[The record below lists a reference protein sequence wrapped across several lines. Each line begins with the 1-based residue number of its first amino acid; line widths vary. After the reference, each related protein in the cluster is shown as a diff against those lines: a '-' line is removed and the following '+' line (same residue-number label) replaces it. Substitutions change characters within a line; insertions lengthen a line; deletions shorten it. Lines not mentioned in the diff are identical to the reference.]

1 MVIQKKKRNFANS
14 IEKYIVLV
22 ITIIQK
28 NKMNIT
34 RENVSDLEL
43 LIKVD
48 INESDYSEKVTKTL
62 KDYRQ
67 KANIPGFRKGTAP
80 MGLINKHYKPAVMA
94 DTVQDTLNEALYKY
108 ITDEKLDLIG
118 LPISNNEKT
127 GTPDFEH
134 QTDFTFYFDAALF
147 PKMDIQWDK
156 IDAKLYQV
164 KVAAK
169 DVDEQVESV
178 CRNYGKF
185 EVPAEITD
193 DSDAIYGHYVELEKG
208 QKPEDAKE
216 KYLTFEVGKVKDEEI
231 KKSLMGK
238 KANDV
243 LTINVAKAFASAD
256 IEQIFHLPTAE
267 AKKYKA
273 DIELTISSLA
283 HITPHEVNQELFD
296 KMYPGAGIT
305 TADQFKKNLKKDIEE
320 SYARQCDIMYV
331 NDVEKWLIDNFST
344 ELPTDFLQRY
354 IASRGEKGT
363 SLDEVKANWET
374 MYLPSIKVEILE
386 ENLGKEGNITPSHA
400 DVIDEVAKIM
410 KQRDAKNADETDEAY
425 EKRILDMAET
435 IAKDRQNVEQI
446 YGRLRG
452 EMMFTLFNEKARPA
466 TEKITI
472 KEFVEKAR
480 Q

>member
-1 MVIQKKKRNFANS
+1 
-14 IEKYIVLV
+14 
-22 ITIIQK
+22 
-28 NKMNIT
+28 MNIT

-48 INESDYSEKVTKTL
+48 INEADYSENVTKTL
-62 KDYRQ
+62 KEYRQ
-67 KANIPGFRKGTAP
+67 KANIPGFRKGMAP
-80 MGLINKHYKPAVMA
+80 MGLINRQYKGAVVA
-94 DTVQDTLNEALYKY
+94 DTVQNTLNDALYKY

-118 LPISNNEKT
+118 LPISNHEKT
-127 GTPDFEH
+127 GTLDFDH

-147 PKMDIQWDK
+147 PTMNIEWNK

-169 DVDEQVESV
+169 DVDEQIEMS

-185 EVPAEITD
+185 EIPAEIAN
-193 DSDAIYGHYVELEKG
+193 DSDAIYGRYVELVKGEKKEG
-208 QKPEDAKE
+208 ENE
-216 KYLTFEVGKVKDEEI
+216 KYLTFEVGKIKDEEI
-231 KKSLMGK
+231 KQSLMGK

-243 LTINVAKAFASAD
+243 IKLNVGKAFAAAD
-256 IEQIFHLPTAE
+256 IEQIFHLTPAD

-273 DIELTISSLA
+273 EIELTISSLA
-283 HITPHEVNQELFD
+283 HITPHEVNQELYD

-305 TADQFKKNLKKDIEE
+305 TAEQFKKAIKKDIEE

-331 NDVEKWLIDNFST
+331 NDVEKWLLDNFNT
-344 ELPTDFLQRY
+344 ELPTNFLQRY
-354 IASRGEKGT
+354 IADRGEKDQT
-363 SLDEVKANWET
+363 LEEVVNNWET
-374 MYLPSIKVEILE
+374 KYLPSIKVEILE

-400 DVIDEVAKIM
+400 DVVKEVSNIL
-410 KQRDAKNADETDEAY
+410 KQRDAKKDDESDEDF
-425 EKRILDMAET
+425 EKRISEMAET

-452 EMMFTLFNEKARPA
+452 EMMFKLFSEKAKPA
-466 TEKITI
+466 AEKISI

-480 Q
+480 G

>member
-1 MVIQKKKRNFANS
+1 
-14 IEKYIVLV
+14 
-22 ITIIQK
+22 
-28 NKMNIT
+28 MNIT

-48 INESDYSEKVTKTL
+48 INEADYSEKVTKTL
-62 KDYRQ
+62 KEYRQ
-67 KANIPGFRKGTAP
+67 KANIPGFRKGMAP
-80 MGLINKHYKPAVMA
+80 MGLINRQYKGAVVA
-94 DTVQDTLNEALYKY
+94 DTVQNTLNDALYKY

-127 GTPDFEH
+127 GILDFDH
-134 QTDFTFYFDAALF
+134 QTDFTFYFDAAFF
-147 PKMDIQWDK
+147 PKMNIEWDK

-169 DVDEQVESV
+169 DVDEQIESA

-185 EVPAEITD
+185 EVPAEITN
-193 DSDAIYGHYVELEKG
+193 DSDAIYGRYVELVKGEKKEG
-208 QKPEDAKE
+208 ENE
-216 KYLTFEVGKVKDEEI
+216 KYLTFEVGKIKDEEI
-231 KKSLMGK
+231 KQSFMGK

-243 LTINVAKAFASAD
+243 IKLNVAKTFAAAD
-256 IEQIFHLPTAE
+256 IEQIFHLAPAD

-273 DIELTISSLA
+273 EIELTISSLA
-283 HITPHEVNQELFD
+283 HITPHEMNKELYE

-305 TADQFKKNLKKDIEE
+305 TADQFKKAIKKDIEE

-331 NDVEKWLIDNFST
+331 NDVEKWLLDNFGT
-344 ELPTDFLQRY
+344 ELPTNFLQRY
-354 IASRGEKGT
+354 IADRGEKDQT
-363 SLDEVKANWET
+363 LEEVVSNWDAK
-374 MYLPSIKVEILE
+374 YLPSIKVEILE
-386 ENLGKEGNITPSHA
+386 ENLAKEGNITPSHA
-400 DVIDEVAKIM
+400 DVVKEVSNIL
-410 KQRDAKNADETDEAY
+410 KQRDIKKEEENDEDY
-425 EKRILDMAET
+425 EKRISEMAET

-452 EMMFTLFNEKARPA
+452 EMMFKLFSEKAKPE

-480 Q
+480 G

>member
-1 MVIQKKKRNFANS
+1 
-14 IEKYIVLV
+14 
-22 ITIIQK
+22 
-28 NKMNIT
+28 MNIT
-34 RENVSDLEL
+34 RENVGNLEL
-43 LIKVD
+43 LIKID
-48 INESDYSEKVTKTL
+48 INEADYSEKVTKKL
-62 KDYRQ
+62 KEYRQ

-80 MGLINKHYKPAVMA
+80 MGLINRYYKSAVMA

-118 LPISNNEKT
+118 LPISNHDKT
-127 GTPDFEH
+127 GDVDFEK
-134 QTDFTFYFDAALF
+134 QTDFSFYFDAATF

-156 IDAKLYQV
+156 IDTKLYQV

-169 DVDEQVESV
+169 DVDEQIEMA

-185 EVPAEITD
+185 EVPAEITN
-193 DSDAIYGHYVELEKG
+193 DSDAIYGRCTELEKG
-208 QKPEDAKE
+208 AKKEGAAE
-216 KYLTFEVGKVKDEEI
+216 KYLTFEIGKVKDEEI
-231 KKSLMGK
+231 KQSLMGK

-243 LTINVAKAFASAD
+243 VTLNVGKAFTAAD
-256 IEQIFHLPTAE
+256 IETIFHMPTAE

-305 TADQFKKNLKKDIEE
+305 TAEQFKKSIKKDIEE
-320 SYARQCDIMYV
+320 SYARQCEVMYV
-331 NDVEKWLIDNFST
+331 NDVEKWLLDNFNT
-344 ELPTDFLQRY
+344 ELPTNFLQRY
-354 IASRGEKGT
+354 IADRSEKGT
-363 SLDEVKANWET
+363 TLEEVVTNWET

-400 DVIDEVAKIM
+400 DVVKEVASIL
-410 KQRDAKNADETDEAY
+410 KQRDAKKDDESDEDFD
-425 EKRILDMAET
+425 KRINQMAET
-435 IAKDRQNVEQI
+435 IAADRKNVEQI

-452 EMMFTLFNEKARPA
+452 NMMYALFSEKAKPE